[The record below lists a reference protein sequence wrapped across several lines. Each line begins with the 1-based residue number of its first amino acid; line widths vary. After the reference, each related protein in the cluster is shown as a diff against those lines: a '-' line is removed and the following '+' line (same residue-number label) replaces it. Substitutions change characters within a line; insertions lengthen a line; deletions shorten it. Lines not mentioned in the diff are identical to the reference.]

1 MHAGA
6 LNCPNC
12 GAAVSTDAPNC
23 PFCSSRLQTAACARC
38 HGMMWR
44 GSKFCPHCA
53 GQATPII
60 MGAQSGHNCPRCTVP
75 LKHVAFAHALAEE
88 CPRCSGLWM
97 EAADFDRI
105 CSDAQAQTAASG
117 FAHIP
122 VQFNGNEEYYPRCP
136 ECPERMSRH
145 NFARRSGVMINI
157 CRAHG
162 VWLDGDELRQV
173 IEFIRAGGMDHVRE
187 QEKQQLETA
196 RRRLASERRSAAV
209 AAQTTGYSRYS
220 GADLAGDVV
229 WAVFN
234 LWF

>member
-23 PFCSSRLQTAACARC
+23 PFCSTRLQTAMCARC
-38 HGMMWR
+38 HGMMWL

-53 GQATPII
+53 GQAKPVVI
-60 MGAQSGHNCPRCTVP
+60 GAASGHDCPRCHVP
-75 LKHVAFAHALAEE
+75 LAHIAFAHALAEE
-88 CPRCSGLWM
+88 CSRCRGLWM
-97 EAADFDRI
+97 QATDFDRI
-105 CSDAQAQTAASG
+105 CSDAEAQTAASG
-117 FAHIP
+117 WAGIP
-122 VQFNGNEEYYPRCP
+122 VRPIESEEYYPRCP
-136 ECPERMSRH
+136 ECPERMSRQ

-173 IEFIRAGGMDHVRE
+173 IEFIRAGGMDRARMLERE
-187 QEKQQLETA
+187 QLESA
-196 RRRLASERRSAAV
+196 RRRLADERRAAAAV
-209 AAQTTGYSRYS
+209 SYSHRPEPDP
-220 GADLAGDVV
+220 ANDFIR
-229 WAVFN
+229 AVFG